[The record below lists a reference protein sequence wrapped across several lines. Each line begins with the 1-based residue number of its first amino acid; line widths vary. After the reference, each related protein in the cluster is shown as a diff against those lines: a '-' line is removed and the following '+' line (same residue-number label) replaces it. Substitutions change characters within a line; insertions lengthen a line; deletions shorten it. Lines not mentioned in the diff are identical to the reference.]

1 MSHLARILAAR
12 EKPRKGR
19 SHLELIIPQGPCH
32 PVVGGTY
39 DEQYQKQLKKVTTL
53 IAGSQ
58 PLPELSRDGMP
69 SVEEWD
75 WLRSRPTP
83 NAESQ
88 FVSQGSQGTEQ
99 TIKYEEILV
108 HLLDTNYEGATA
120 LISSLWSHDA
130 KNIGRLASTSKA
142 LKEAVSRSVSR
153 FHMPSR
159 NFNFCDFTE
168 YTLVQMAERPENV
181 SDGLHKHLVVIGKD
195 LVAPTAPITGIP
207 TLWESD
213 DNRDRMWAWAESQ
226 TGSFAMTVKL
236 APYYATERRL
246 LTIERHLSAKQ
257 QSLGQVAVRAPTHH
271 HLREATGTIP
281 LLRSLHQYGANLN
294 CLRLH
299 EVPGLDLRVTKLVL
313 SACKSLTKLDIVE
326 CELLH
331 FSSIVQLLDIVHV
344 NSIETR
350 KDPVQLQFRPKTW
363 LGTDTGRQGTMV
375 LSFDGIQYNNI
386 PSAVMSTV
394 FMAVVKAIPMGI
406 DLVSEHRE
414 FRKFLDIIP
423 MRPGAMALFLHN
435 LAVYIDTIQDP
446 VTWEAL
452 DEETQKDLEDQ
463 VLLSICGT
471 KLSFFKRDTYYQKP
485 YECDSCGH
493 SLITAFFR
501 EEMKIRRADQRTCRI
516 CELQKKLDGQTHHRL
531 LEKRDLVDDLL
542 FNRDEDMI
550 KQTHIA
556 TMQIPNNDLNNVL
569 ASTLPNPFVRDPA
582 INSGH
587 RELAFLWHYRLPT
600 VEALVSPG
608 RQYDILRASGRAA
621 FLDVAD
627 EIAALNGVYP
637 DHPMLTQQR
646 QATVK
651 SMKKTW
657 EHYIWR
663 EVCKG
668 EAGFW

>member
-12 EKPRKGR
+12 KKPRKGR

-75 WLRSRPTP
+75 SLRSRPTP

-99 TIKYEEILV
+99 TIKYEKILV

-142 LKEAVSRSVSR
+142 LKEAVSRSVVSFTPFSVFMSSNTNMSQSR

-195 LVAPTAPITGIP
+195 LLALAAPITGIP

-271 HLREATGTIP
+271 HLREATCTIP
-281 LLRSLHQYGANLN
+281 LRESFPHCAQYG
-294 CLRLH
+294 
-299 EVPGLDLRVTKLVL
+299 
-313 SACKSLTKLDIVE
+313 
-326 CELLH
+326 
-331 FSSIVQLLDIVHV
+331 
-344 NSIETR
+344 
-350 KDPVQLQFRPKTW
+350 
-363 LGTDTGRQGTMV
+363 
-375 LSFDGIQYNNI
+375 
-386 PSAVMSTV
+386 
-394 FMAVVKAIPMGI
+394 
-406 DLVSEHRE
+406 
-414 FRKFLDIIP
+414 
-423 MRPGAMALFLHN
+423 
-435 LAVYIDTIQDP
+435 
-446 VTWEAL
+446 
-452 DEETQKDLEDQ
+452 
-463 VLLSICGT
+463 
-471 KLSFFKRDTYYQKP
+471 
-485 YECDSCGH
+485 
-493 SLITAFFR
+493 
-501 EEMKIRRADQRTCRI
+501 
-516 CELQKKLDGQTHHRL
+516 
-531 LEKRDLVDDLL
+531 
-542 FNRDEDMI
+542 
-550 KQTHIA
+550 
-556 TMQIPNNDLNNVL
+556 
-569 ASTLPNPFVRDPA
+569 
-582 INSGH
+582 
-587 RELAFLWHYRLPT
+587 
-600 VEALVSPG
+600 
-608 RQYDILRASGRAA
+608 
-621 FLDVAD
+621 
-627 EIAALNGVYP
+627 
-637 DHPMLTQQR
+637 
-646 QATVK
+646 
-651 SMKKTW
+651 
-657 EHYIWR
+657 
-663 EVCKG
+663 
-668 EAGFW
+668 